1 MEEIDINLSLRVTI
15 ESLLFRFTLN
25 LQNNIHQAKIYLKSN
40 NANLNNFNILGI
52 TGIGIRDS
60 WGRKFS
66 KIIAHIPKP
75 VQ

>member
-1 MEEIDINLSLRVTI
+1 MEEIDINLRLRVTI
-15 ESLLFRFTLN
+15 ESLLFRFTSN
-25 LQNNIHQAKIYLKSN
+25 LQNNIHQAKIHLKSN
-40 NANLNNFNILGI
+40 YANLIIFNFLGI
-52 TGIGIRDS
+52 TGIEIRDS

>member
-40 NANLNNFNILGI
+40 YANLINFNFLGI

-60 WGRKFS
+60 
-66 KIIAHIPKP
+66 
-75 VQ
+75 